1 MKKTFVIL
9 VSFFCI
15 SITWGQ
21 SGQQTFKE
29 KLDTFRAKMQRG
41 MPPAAWEQGERI
53 GNNMTDSVVAR
64 GGMYKVLKPGSKIP
78 SFKLNDVNGVEI
90 DFNQLLKKGPVV
102 LVFYRG
108 AWCPFCNLY
117 LNAIQ
122 EKLPEI
128 ESMGAQLVGFT
139 SAKADMTFEKTK
151 LKYPVL
157 ADVQNK
163 VAKQFGLSYEL
174 TEEIDKYYKNF
185 GKDFSKDHNTE
196 KSELLM
202 SAVYIIDKKGI
213 VRYQKAEA
221 AYKNW
226 AEPAEILAVLKA
238 LK

>member
-1 MKKTFVIL
+1 MKKIL
-9 VSFFCI
+9 IAGLCLSFTIMAFA
-15 SITWGQ
+15 Q
-21 SGQQTFKE
+21 NQQQTFKE
-29 KLDTFRAKMQRG
+29 KLDTVRAKMQRG

-53 GNNMTDSVVAR
+53 GNNMTDSVIAR
-64 GGMYKVLKPGSKIP
+64 GGMDKVLKTGSKVP
-78 SFKLNDVNGVEI
+78 LFKLNDVNGNKFDI
-90 DFNQLLKKGPVV
+90 KKMLKKGPVV
-102 LVFYRG
+102 MVFYRG
-108 AWCPFCNLY
+108 AWCPFCSLY

-128 ESMGAQLVGFT
+128 ESMGARLVGFT
-139 SAKADMTFEKTK
+139 SAKENMNFEKTK

-163 VAKQFGLSYEL
+163 VAKQFGLAYEL
-174 TEEIDKYYKNF
+174 TDEIDKYYKNF

-226 AEPAEILAVLKA
+226 AEPAEIIAVLKT